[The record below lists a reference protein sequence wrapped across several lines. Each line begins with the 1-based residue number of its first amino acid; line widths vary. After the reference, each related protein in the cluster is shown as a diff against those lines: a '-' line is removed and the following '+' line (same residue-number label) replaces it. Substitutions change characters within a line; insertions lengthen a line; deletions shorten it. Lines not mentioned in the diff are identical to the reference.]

1 MERCHCAIEKYYPP
15 ENAYHAATPN
25 SAPTPVVD
33 AIANAPQNATRHA
46 ALVTDALPE
55 RAATPPR
62 SARNSI
68 APPATAH
75 MIDAAGASYTI
86 FRGDAA
92 PTVNVAD

>member
-1 MERCHCAIEKYYPP
+1 MESCHCAIEKYYPS
-15 ENAYHAATPN
+15 ENLYYAATLN
-25 SAPTPVVD
+25 SAPTPVAD

-46 ALVTDALPE
+46 ALVTDALPG
-55 RAATPPR
+55 RAAMPPR
-62 SARNSI
+62 SARNNV

-92 PTVNVAD
+92 PTVNVAA